1 MVEFNATGARKRDP
15 LLSIIIPVFNEADVL
30 PLLFER
36 LIELLKRLSVKSEVI
51 LVNDGS
57 RDHSLVLLIEQ
68 CRRDPRFRVV
78 DLSRNFGHQVAI
90 SAGLDHCVGD
100 VAVIMDSDLQDPP
113 EIVVKMLERWREG
126 YDIVYGVREE
136 RKGESPFKAFSASL
150 FYRLLRRMAN
160 IDIPPDAGDFRL
172 VDRKVI
178 TAFRAMPERDR
189 FVRGMFAWMGFR
201 QCGIP
206 FARMPRAAGATKYP
220 LRKMIRLAASGVYG
234 FSDAPLRAIVQT
246 GFAVSLLSL
255 LSAVATIVMRVL
267 GVPLVP
273 GWASLMLAI
282 AFLMGL
288 NFIVLGIVGLYV
300 GRIYE
305 EVKARPLYLVRAIY
319 RFTGTEETESAAEA
333 LAPASFLGGHAGG
346 LTG

>member
-1 MVEFNATGARKRDP
+1 
-15 LLSIIIPVFNEADVL
+15 
-30 PLLFER
+30 
-36 LIELLKRLSVKSEVI
+36 
-51 LVNDGS
+51 
-57 RDHSLVLLIEQ
+57 
-68 CRRDPRFRVV
+68 
-78 DLSRNFGHQVAI
+78 
-90 SAGLDHCVGD
+90 
-100 VAVIMDSDLQDPP
+100 
-113 EIVVKMLERWREG
+113 
-126 YDIVYGVREE
+126 
-136 RKGESPFKAFSASL
+136 
-150 FYRLLRRMAN
+150 LLRRMAS

-178 TAFRAMPERDR
+178 NAFQAMPERDR

-246 GFAVSLLSL
+246 GFAVALLSL
-255 LSAVATIVMRVL
+255 LSAVATLVMRVL

-282 AFLMGL
+282 AFFMGL

-319 RFTGTEETESAAEA
+319 GAAGTERKESAGQA
-333 LAPASFLGGHAGG
+333 LARASFLGGHTGG